1 LAHCFPTPRAAPVG
15 QASAPEA
22 MAQLATLPCCG
33 EMIDRSFFFPHE
45 PLRGRPLCPMCRE
58 PLSRRLFAVTAGAPR
73 GRAARPSLRGRSQ
86 SRPRYLKYEVRE
98 ESEEDRSP
106 SRSPSPAP
114 LSLEDQ
120 QAEADREAEQ
130 QLAAC
135 AQGLQGAD
143 AGQAEGALCGLLAA
157 TGAGKAEVVA
167 RVGGIE
173 QTTSALRAH
182 KEVAAVQYYG
192 CQLLWRLMEGAS
204 EAVHE
209 RSIAVA
215 RAGGGELAAVTAR
228 EHSRNGAVQAE
239 GCLLLMSI
247 MRHTAG
253 NERAAQAALQELV
266 QALQSE
272 EGPNER
278 CSDKRSRVELV
289 AQRLEEGGGAKLAK
303 AVMRMHSE
311 HAGIQL
317 VGCHF
322 LLNLIQCAEAAVQAK
337 RRGSVASGDGLQL
350 AAAAMR
356 THAGHASVQTAC
368 CNLLVEL
375 ASGSEQDK
383 AALAR
388 AGYIELATEAMKAH
402 SQDADLL
409 SASCSLLRLLTSA
422 NDRRV
427 SLVVRTGCIDVVVG
441 ALRAHAKH
449 PGVQSA
455 GCALLMNLTVK
466 SQERCSEVIQ
476 KGGMQI
482 AATAIRTYTGNG
494 PVQEAAGMLVAT
506 LQSGGTPTGGWAGAL
521 QKPAWMSG
529 PREVRTST
537 FYDTRD
543 DGRLLL

>member
-1 LAHCFPTPRAAPVG
+1 MLRQEEPRGARGAAAGRGRRRQAGQGRHADAFGTRWHPTGRLPLLAEPHSVCRGSGPG
-15 QASAPEA
+15 QA
-22 MAQLATLPCCG
+22 QG
-33 EMIDRSFFFPHE
+33 IRGQ
-45 PLRGRPLCPMCRE
+45 RGRP
-58 PLSRRLFAVTAGAPR
+58 
-73 GRAARPSLRGRSQ
+73 AAGRSGHANA
-86 SRPRYLKYEVRE
+86 RGARL
-98 ESEEDRSP
+98 
-106 SRSPSPAP
+106 
-114 LSLEDQ
+114 
-120 QAEADREAEQ
+120 
-130 QLAAC
+130 
-135 AQGLQGAD
+135 GAD
-143 AGQAEGALCGLLAA
+143 GVLQP
-157 TGAGKAEVVA
+157 
-167 RVGGIE
+167 
-173 QTTSALRAH
+173 
-182 KEVAAVQYYG
+182 
-192 CQLLWRLMEGAS
+192 
-204 EAVHE
+204 
-209 RSIAVA
+209 
-215 RAGGGELAAVTAR
+215 AGG
-228 EHSRNGAVQAE
+228 
-239 GCLLLMSI
+239 
-247 MRHTAG
+247 RHG
-253 NERAAQAALQELV
+253 
-266 QALQSE
+266 
-272 EGPNER
+272 
-278 CSDKRSRVELV
+278 
-289 AQRLEEGGGAKLAK
+289 
-303 AVMRMHSE
+303 
-311 HAGIQL
+311 
-317 VGCHF
+317 
-322 LLNLIQCAEAAVQAK
+322 
-337 RRGSVASGDGLQL
+337 
-350 AAAAMR
+350 
-356 THAGHASVQTAC
+356 
-368 CNLLVEL
+368 VEL